1 MQQVNINS
9 VSYQI
14 PISWSELTYK
24 KGISV
29 IKNVDDK
36 VKQLNNLTGIP
47 LDIIDKLQDIQAQQ
61 LFSLI
66 SFTENLEVF
75 ESENVL
81 ESLKDFDFGAIS
93 YGDAERCRAIMSS
106 SESGYDAVIDIIKIL
121 KQIDISE
128 MPFLEVIGSAN
139 FFLSKSIISMIV
151 SPSSAKLK
159 EAMSKSKQVL
169 SDYKSLEALE
179 RTLKSQEVEH

>member
-9 VSYQI
+9 VSYQV

-24 KGISV
+24 QGVSV

-36 VKQLNNLTGIP
+36 AKQLYEITGIP
-47 LDIIDKLQDIQAQQ
+47 LEIIDKLQDSQAHS

-75 ESENVL
+75 DSENVL
-81 ESLKDFDFGAIS
+81 ENLKDFDFGSIS

-106 SESGYDAVIDIIKIL
+106 SDSGYDAVIDIIKIL

-128 MPFLEVIGSAN
+128 MSFLEAIGSAN

-151 SPSSAKLK
+151 SPNSMKLK
-159 EAMSKSKQVL
+159 EAMNKSKQVL
-169 SDYKSLEALE
+169 SDFKILEALE
-179 RTLKSQEVEH
+179 RTLKLQEVEH